1 MYHQMQCPFT
11 RYPLLKWHTYCYFRY
26 YKFNLCLKLYGQM
39 ALVVINVCYFC
50 KTICGQDMIKI
61 AQPGHAGAVP
71 TPPPGRV
78 LASLYLHMPYRE
90 LSTIC

>member
-1 MYHQMQCPFT
+1 MFNIVWSNGLGSDQCV
-11 RYPLLKWHTYCYFRY
+11 LLLQDY
-26 YKFNLCLKLYGQM
+26 LC
-39 ALVVINVCYFC
+39 
-50 KTICGQDMIKI
+50 QDMIKI

>member
-1 MYHQMQCPFT
+1 MFNIVWSNGLGSDQCV
-11 RYPLLKWHTYCYFRY
+11 LLLQDY
-26 YKFNLCLKLYGQM
+26 LC
-39 ALVVINVCYFC
+39 
-50 KTICGQDMIKI
+50 QDMIKI

-71 TPPPGRV
+71 TPPGRV